1 MRIGAISYSGKAT
14 KLLAVLM
21 ICVLVFTL
29 VIPPQPAEAV
39 AATTVAVAAG
49 LVLAF
54 VAACGITFTANAAND
69 SASYWEGQI
78 NSYLSDSGISS
89 VSDWLDFGS
98 VVFDT
103 VSRRFRFP
111 GAVLSGLLDFLGWFT
126 GKNEIEAGESVDVVN
141 TQYYYNGFPCYYY
154 NSSIYNSDTE
164 IVKIP
169 DGTSFSL
176 GSHSLTVN
184 YCYVGS
190 DGIRYNQS
198 VTVDGS
204 EVSFE
209 LYFGLQIYD
218 SGIILLMNSYPDS
231 NGIFSL
237 YLGSYFKYISSGVK
251 YLSFRIEKNYFS
263 NPIRVPADIVNVN
276 YTATASDTLGLPDLD
291 EKEAELGYVP
301 DVEIPLPEEV
311 ATDTNIEDINDAA
324 NAVLDYVGT
333 AGNTFYV
340 NYEYVYEDTNVDTGT
355 DEGTGEGTITDTET
369 GTLTGSVTLENV
381 AADSLV
387 EVKPETMIDDE
398 TLTGLFV
405 TKFPW
410 CIPFDLYFAISAF
423 AADPVVPEFEVDLFE
438 GVSWEG
444 LDLSGTEM
452 TLSFEAF
459 EKVAAVTRWSTLIVF
474 CAGLAMITKRMIW
487 S

>member
-39 AATTVAVAAG
+39 AATTVAAAG
-49 LVLAF
+49 LTLAF
-54 VAACGITFTANAAND
+54 LAACGIAFTGNVAHD
-69 SASYWEGQI
+69 SSVYWEDQI
-78 NSYLSDSGISS
+78 DSYLSDSGKSS
-89 VSDWLDFGS
+89 VSDWVDFGS

-126 GKNEIEAGESVDVVN
+126 GKNEIEAGESKLVSSPNKFIVTSDGVAIKLGTATGVGTLSAGN
-141 TQYYYNGFPCYYY
+141 FEPGEILYTSTRADEIKFSFDAVTCYFGFAKQSNGNVIWFSCYNYSNWQQEFDPSDYY
-154 NSSIYNSDTE
+154 
-164 IVKIP
+164 
-169 DGTSFSL
+169 SFSCVL
-176 GSHSLTVN
+176 LPNNCVALLAQN
-184 YCYVGS
+184 
-190 DGIRYNQS
+190 
-198 VTVDGS
+198 VDGS
-204 EVSFE
+204 AYCRRLHPYHGFNFYTPSDE
-209 LYFGLQIYD
+209 LF
-218 SGIILLMNSYPDS
+218 
-231 NGIFSL
+231 F
-237 YLGSYFKYISSGVK
+237 
-251 YLSFRIEKNYFS
+251 
-263 NPIRVPADIVNVN
+263 
-276 YTATASDTLGLPDLD
+276 ATASDTLGLPDLD
-291 EKEAELGYVP
+291 EKEEELGYVP

-311 ATDTNIEDINDAA
+311 AEDTNIGDINDAA

-369 GTLTGSVTLENV
+369 GTLTGTVALENV

-387 EVKPETMIDDE
+387 EVKPEAMIDDE

-423 AADPVVPEFEVDLFE
+423 AADPVTPEFEIDLFE
-438 GVSWEG
+438 GVSWDS

-452 TLSFEAF
+452 TLSFESF